1 MTYRMGLQ
9 RQLPHRQ
16 RILTYAS
23 DRDGARRS
31 SRSTTVKNR
40 PSTGDVASVEAAR
53 KLGAIQSVECLT
65 SIFLP
70 GDVLA

>member
-23 DRDGARRS
+23 DRDGA
-31 SRSTTVKNR
+31 
-40 PSTGDVASVEAAR
+40 PSVEQVYYSQESTLYPEMSQAWKR
-53 KLGAIQSVECLT
+53 QENSGQFRVSSV
-65 SIFLP
+65 
-70 GDVLA
+70 